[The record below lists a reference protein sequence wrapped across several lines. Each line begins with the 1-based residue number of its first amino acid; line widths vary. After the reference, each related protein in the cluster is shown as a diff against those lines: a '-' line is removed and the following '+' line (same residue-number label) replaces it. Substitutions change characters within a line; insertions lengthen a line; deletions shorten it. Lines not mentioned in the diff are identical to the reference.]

1 MNEICRSGENYSI
14 AVQKNRA
21 YDFDGQV
28 RDGRMQQ
35 PGQAAEIKAIGIG
48 KSFGQF
54 RALNDLTLDI
64 GRGEFLALLGPS
76 GSGKTTFLMILAGFM
91 PPTDGRLLSDGIDIT
106 DQPAE
111 QRAAGMV
118 FQGYALF
125 PHMSVEANIAFPLK
139 VRKRSADDIRKRV
152 ADMIAR
158 VGLKGHEKKLPSQ
171 LSGGQQQRVA
181 LARALVFEPG
191 VLLLD
196 EPFSALDKGLRGQM
210 QAEVKRLHEETGTT
224 FVFVTHDQ
232 SEALALASRIA
243 IFNHGELLQVGTPQE
258 VYDRPANRF
267 TAEFLGEINM
277 LPLSNVRQENGAA
290 TGLCEERPVTVHGAQ
305 GVTGDALLAV
315 RPEYMTIRGEASP
328 GENGISATTIAS
340 TYLGAAT
347 RLDLQTKQGSRLS
360 VSVPNEIAANAMSG
374 DGSVWLTWPAERGIL
389 LAR

>member
-1 MNEICRSGENYSI
+1 MH
-14 AVQKNRA
+14 
-21 YDFDGQV
+21 
-28 RDGRMQQ
+28 Q
-35 PGQAAEIKAIGIG
+35 PGRAAEIKAIGIG
-48 KSFGQF
+48 KSFGHF

-91 PPTDGRLLSDGIDIT
+91 PPTDGRLLSDGVDIT
-106 DQPAE
+106 ERPAE
-111 QRAAGMV
+111 LRAAGMV

-139 VRKRSADDIRKRV
+139 VRKRPAEDIRRRV
-152 ADMIAR
+152 ATMIDR
-158 VGLKGHEKKLPSQ
+158 VGLSGHEKKLPSQ

-196 EPFSALDKGLRGQM
+196 EPFSALDKSLRGQM

-277 LPLSNVRQENGAA
+277 LPLNGVRLENGAA
-290 TGLCEERPVTVHGAQ
+290 TGLCEDRTITLRGAPRDIS
-305 GVTGDALLAV
+305 GDAVLAV
-315 RPEYMTIRGEASP
+315 RPEYMTIRSEAAP
-328 GENGISATTIAS
+328 GENGIAATTTAS

-347 RLDLQTKQGSRLS
+347 KLDLQTRQGTRLS
-360 VSVPNEIAANAMSG
+360 VSVPNEIAADALRGGN
-374 DGSVWLTWPAERGIL
+374 SVWLTWPAERGVL
-389 LAR
+389 LPR